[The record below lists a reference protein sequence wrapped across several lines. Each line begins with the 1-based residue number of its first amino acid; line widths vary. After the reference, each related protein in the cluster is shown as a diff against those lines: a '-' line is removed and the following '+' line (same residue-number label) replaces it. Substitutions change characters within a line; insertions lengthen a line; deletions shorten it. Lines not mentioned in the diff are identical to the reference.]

1 MTIQTVLSI
10 EFKAIPT
17 FGISDYQVAINFYI
31 DTLRFKIDWEHRFT
45 PTDPIYMQI
54 SRNGLILHLSENKRF
69 ENKSITFVETK
80 HIKEFHKELTEI
92 NPTINIQDIVF
103 TNWGTMQLEIEDPF
117 GNLLR
122 FNENITDN
130 NGSH

>member
-54 SRNGLILHLSENKRF
+54 SRNGLILHFLK
-69 ENKSITFVETK
+69 
-80 HIKEFHKELTEI
+80 IKGLKI
-92 NPTINIQDIVF
+92 NQSHLLKQNILKNFIK
-103 TNWGTMQLEIEDPF
+103 N
-117 GNLLR
+117 
-122 FNENITDN
+122 
-130 NGSH
+130 